1 MENILT
7 VSQDLDFALELLNS
21 LGMKAKA
28 NRLPHELSGGERQ
41 RVCIARALVNRP
53 SVIFADEPTA
63 ALDHKNGKAVVE
75 LLNQHRGNGS
85 LVMVTHDISMIEQ
98 ADRKLTISES
108 RLIP

>member
-1 MENILT
+1 
-7 VSQDLDFALELLNS
+7 
-21 LGMKAKA
+21 
-28 NRLPHELSGGERQ
+28 
-41 RVCIARALVNRP
+41 
-53 SVIFADEPTA
+53 
-63 ALDHKNGKAVVE
+63 VVE